1 MQIIAIGVHK
11 ILFSVGDDAVCSTIS
26 NGSSRIYPETLLV
39 VWTCCGIS
47 VINIPYKIK

>member
-39 VWTCCGIS
+39 VWTCMLWHKCYQRTI
-47 VINIPYKIK
+47 